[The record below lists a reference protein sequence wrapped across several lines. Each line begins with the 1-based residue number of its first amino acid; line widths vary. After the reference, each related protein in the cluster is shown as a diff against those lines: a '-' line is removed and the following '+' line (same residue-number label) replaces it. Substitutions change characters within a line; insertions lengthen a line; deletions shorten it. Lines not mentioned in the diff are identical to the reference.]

1 MRVEFEGAEVYWALS
16 DNYTFEMLQQD
27 SQSVSAT
34 LTLPRGT
41 GSLGRVH
48 HPMEGWP
55 CHHRM
60 MLPQD
65 AARYW
70 DLSTMDV
77 VLYDES
83 GAIWPSD
90 AYVALEMQQ
99 QPTARIA
106 MRVKPVAA
114 TIEEEVR
121 SRETACDGA
130 ATREIARDFTC
141 GTYRWRCT
149 AKRARSN
156 LTRTTTTRRRIS

>member
-1 MRVEFEGAEVYWALS
+1 
-16 DNYTFEMLQQD
+16 ML
-27 SQSVSAT
+27 
-34 LTLPRGT
+34 
-41 GSLGRVH
+41 
-48 HPMEGWP
+48 
-55 CHHRM
+55 
-60 MLPQD
+60 LPQD

-121 SRETACDGA
+121 SREIGRDRARSLEA
-130 ATREIARDFTC
+130 ARDDAVTREIL
-141 GTYRWRCT
+141 
-149 AKRARSN
+149 RA
-156 LTRTTTTRRRIS
+156 

>member
-1 MRVEFEGAEVYWALS
+1 
-16 DNYTFEMLQQD
+16 
-27 SQSVSAT
+27 
-34 LTLPRGT
+34 
-41 GSLGRVH
+41 
-48 HPMEGWP
+48 
-55 CHHRM
+55 M

-121 SRETACDGA
+121 SRE
-130 ATREIARDFTC
+130 IARDHSRPREMTREM
-141 GTYRWRCT
+141 TRPL
-149 AKRARSN
+149 ARSREI
-156 LTRTTTTRRRIS
+156 LRA

>member
-1 MRVEFEGAEVYWALS
+1 
-16 DNYTFEMLQQD
+16 MLQ
-27 SQSVSAT
+27 
-34 LTLPRGT
+34 
-41 GSLGRVH
+41 
-48 HPMEGWP
+48 
-55 CHHRM
+55 
-60 MLPQD
+60 QD

-121 SRETACDGA
+121 SRE
-130 ATREIARDFTC
+130 IARDC
-141 GTYRWRCT
+141 VRRRGHLRD
-149 AKRARSN
+149 RARFHAE
-156 LTRTTTTRRRIS
+156 LTGGDVRQRGRDRI

>member
-1 MRVEFEGAEVYWALS
+1 
-16 DNYTFEMLQQD
+16 MLQ
-27 SQSVSAT
+27 
-34 LTLPRGT
+34 
-41 GSLGRVH
+41 
-48 HPMEGWP
+48 
-55 CHHRM
+55 
-60 MLPQD
+60 QD

-121 SRETACDGA
+121 SRE
-130 ATREIARDFTC
+130 IARD
-141 GTYRWRCT
+141 
-149 AKRARSN
+149 RARSRE
-156 LTRTTTTRRRIS
+156 TA